1 MSTLQEQIAAA
12 TIAKIF
18 GSELKTVDEN
28 TLQQSSSG
36 PATKIDPMSFITAVQ
51 EKRVQ
56 QQQQQVIDANRLAE
70 QLYPLP
76 PSEFTPVAAPVQPE
90 PSVAQPVQHRVQP
103 VADPAGFT
111 KEDIQSIRSQLEK
124 VNATLTKMSGM
135 LGKVFATFTEKNK
148 LQ

>member
-18 GSELKTVDEN
+18 GSELKSVDEN

-76 PSEFTPVAAPVQPE
+76 PSEFAPVAAPTQPE
-90 PSVAQPVQHRVQP
+90 PLVAHPVQHRVQP
-103 VADPAGFT
+103 VVESTGFT

>member
-18 GSELKTVDEN
+18 GSELKTVDES
-28 TLQQSSSG
+28 TLQQSSAG
-36 PATKIDPMSFITAVQ
+36 PATKLDPASFLTSIQ
-51 EKRVQ
+51 EQRVQ
-56 QQQQQVIDANRLAE
+56 QQQRQVNEANRLAE

-76 PSEFTPVAAPVQPE
+76 PSDFVSSPVPMMQSAPV
-90 PSVAQPVQHRVQP
+90 VQQQVQP
-103 VADPAGFT
+103 VIDTAGFT

>member
-18 GSELKTVDEN
+18 GSELKSVDEN
-28 TLQQSSSG
+28 TLQQSSAG

-51 EKRVQ
+51 ERRVQ
-56 QQQQQVIDANRLAE
+56 QQNRQVEDANRLAE

-76 PSEFTPVAAPVQPE
+76 DSSWSTPPPTVQASVSTPVLQSPAP
-90 PSVAQPVQHRVQP
+90 PVEMY
-103 VADPAGFT
+103 ALT
-111 KEDIQSIRSQLEK
+111 EEDVQSIRSQLEK
-124 VNATLTKMSGM
+124 TNATLTKMAGM

-148 LQ
+148 LD

>member
-18 GSELKTVDEN
+18 GSELKSVDES

-76 PSEFTPVAAPVQPE
+76 PSEFAPVAAPVQAE
-90 PSVAQPVQHRVQP
+90 PLVAQPVQHRVQP
-103 VADPAGFT
+103 VVESTGFT

>member
-18 GSELKTVDEN
+18 GSELKSVDEN

-36 PATKIDPMSFITAVQ
+36 PATKLDPASFITAVRERQ
-51 EKRVQ
+51 VQ

-76 PSEFTPVAAPVQPE
+76 PSDYTPPPVAPVQD
-90 PSVAQPVQHRVQP
+90 VRPVQHSVQP
-103 VADPAGFT
+103 TVEVTGFT

>member
-1 MSTLQEQIAAA
+1 MSTLQEQMAAA

-18 GSELKTVDEN
+18 GSELKSVDES

-51 EKRVQ
+51 ERRVQ

-70 QLYPLP
+70 QMYPLP
-76 PSEFTPVAAPVQPE
+76 PSEFAPTASPVHPE
-90 PSVAQPVQHRVQP
+90 SLVAQPVQHRVQP
-103 VADPAGFT
+103 VVESTSFT

-135 LGKVFATFTEKNK
+135 LGKVFASFTEKNN

>member
-1 MSTLQEQIAAA
+1 MATLQEQIAAA

-18 GSELKTVDEN
+18 GSELKSVDEN

-36 PATKIDPMSFITAVQ
+36 PATKIDPMSFLTSVQ
-51 EKRVQ
+51 EKRAQ
-56 QQQQQVIDANRLAE
+56 QQNQQVIDANRLAE

-76 PSEFTPVAAPVQPE
+76 PSDISSVQPAPAVVSQLTPHPVTPVAPVIE
-90 PSVAQPVQHRVQP
+90 TT
-103 VADPAGFT
+103 GFT